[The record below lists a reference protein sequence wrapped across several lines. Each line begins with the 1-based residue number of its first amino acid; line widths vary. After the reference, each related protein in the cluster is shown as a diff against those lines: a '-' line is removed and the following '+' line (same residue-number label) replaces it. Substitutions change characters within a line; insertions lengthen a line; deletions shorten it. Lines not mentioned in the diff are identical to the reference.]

1 MRIAHFSDSEP
12 GRIDGV
18 SVSAGLTVDLLR
30 AAGHQVPYFHPGP
43 IRTVPVPGRLIRLA
57 APWLSIDPGLCCSRR
72 LVLRTARRTRIP
84 GPVDVVHAHTTGPIG
99 MAGFRL
105 ARRHGIPL
113 VVTWHTDLVAYGE
126 HFFEVP
132 IGAAYCGHR
141 LRLGWSARET
151 LELARPRTR
160 RARLVD
166 LGRGMMAYAGLVVA
180 PSAKTAA
187 ALTEFAPLPP
197 VRILPTPAVL
207 PEPAGGPVGVPA
219 GGPIVL
225 SVGRVTGEKN
235 PGLLLRAFR
244 QLLDRRPDA
253 RLVVIGVRQNRRAAH
268 HAVTA
273 LGMTGRVHLLPP
285 VPRAALAGWYRAADV
300 LVLASTTDT
309 QSLVVSEAES
319 AGLPVVLADRDL
331 SDGYRLACAPTP
343 EALGDGL
350 HRMLTDPR
358 LRDRVRRAGLAA
370 AAANSPQ
377 RYLARLEAAY
387 RDAVSDSA
395 ARRLR
400 SGR

>member
-30 AAGHQVPYFHPGP
+30 AAGHRVSYFHPGP
-43 IRTVPVPGRLIRLA
+43 IRTVPIPGRLLRLA
-57 APWLSIDPGLCCSRR
+57 APWLRIDPGS
-72 LVLRTARRTRIP
+72 
-84 GPVDVVHAHTTGPIG
+84 VDIVHAHTTGPIG

-105 ARRHGIPL
+105 ARRCGVPL
-113 VVTWHTDLVAYGE
+113 VVTWHTDLVAYSE

-151 LELARPRTR
+151 LELIRPGTR

-166 LGRGMMAYAGLVVA
+166 LGRGMMAYAALVVA

-197 VRILPTPAVL
+197 VRILPTPVVL
-207 PEPAGGPVGVPA
+207 PEPDGGPAGVPA
-219 GGPIVL
+219 GGPVVL

-244 QLLDRRPDA
+244 HLLDRQPDA
-253 RLVVIGVRQNRRAAH
+253 HLVVIGVRQNRRAARR
-268 HAVTA
+268 AVTT

-285 VPRAALAGWYRAADV
+285 VPRAALPGWYRAADV

-319 AGLPVVLADRDL
+319 AGLPVVLADREL
-331 SDGYRLACAPTP
+331 SDGYRLTCAAAP

-370 AAANSPQ
+370 AAANSPE

-387 RDAVSDSA
+387 RDAVRNSA